1 MYGETVAEFEEAIAK
16 IRTTFGETQNPILQ
30 YLDNTYLLYA
40 KQWARCYI
48 KYYRNFGIRTGS
60 PTESVHH
67 HLKSYLKNSRSTMD
81 VVYDAVERMVD
92 ERFDDYKKTKAGWQ
106 GIHDREMMDRDWLGN
121 LRTSIVFPAL
131 KKIVQQYKL
140 YQKHE
145 PSRKNPT
152 PPPPQ
157 PCTKSVMQQFA
168 LPCSH
173 RIKELLVEQGGHL
186 SKENVH
192 PRWWLQ
198 LPLDN
203 SDPFLRIN
211 DPVIKN
217 NPLIDVANKKD
228 ESLRRLASKRKRKQP
243 GQTQVVMA
251 PQQIPYPSTPSQLE
265 PHPSSQMNF
274 AMSSSQ
280 PIVPLSSVQMG
291 STMPMSQPAGSFQ
304 QPLLPLGCTN
314 PLSQPAGSFQQS
326 LPPPIAPTAS
336 RPLPLPITTN
346 IPSSLTTANTLPP
359 PVISSQRI
367 GTSVS
372 PSFKVSQA
380 KGSSRPIAPSS
391 RRRISHDEIDI
402 HHPFDTPSGRQS
414 KRYRMT

>member
-1 MYGETVAEFEEAIAK
+1 
-16 IRTTFGETQNPILQ
+16 
-30 YLDNTYLLYA
+30 
-40 KQWARCYI
+40 
-48 KYYRNFGIRTGS
+48 
-60 PTESVHH
+60 
-67 HLKSYLKNSRSTMD
+67 
-81 VVYDAVERMVD
+81 
-92 ERFDDYKKTKAGWQ
+92 
-106 GIHDREMMDRDWLGN
+106 
-121 LRTSIVFPAL
+121 
-131 KKIVQQYKL
+131 
-140 YQKHE
+140 
-145 PSRKNPT
+145 
-152 PPPPQ
+152 
-157 PCTKSVMQQFA
+157 
-168 LPCSH
+168 
-173 RIKELLVEQGGHL
+173 
-186 SKENVH
+186 
-192 PRWWLQ
+192 
-198 LPLDN
+198 
-203 SDPFLRIN
+203 
-211 DPVIKN
+211 
-217 NPLIDVANKKD
+217 
-228 ESLRRLASKRKRKQP
+228 
-243 GQTQVVMA
+243 MA

-372 PSFKVSQA
+372 PSFNVSQA

-402 HHPFDTPSGRQS
+402 HHPVDTPSGRQS